1 MFFVTEDN
9 VCDFPWW
16 DANAQ
21 MSVVEFNRFSHSAS
35 RKYPTR

>member
-9 VCDFPWW
+9 VYGALWW
-16 DANAQ
+16 SANAQ
-21 MSVVEFNRFSHSAS
+21 MSVVESDRFSRSAS